1 MMDLCPTLA
10 ALTTLCDKA
19 VDQLATVVAPCRLL
33 EGGNLKVVDTCDR
46 NPMKDSSVGCLC
58 LVGT

>member
-1 MMDLCPTLA
+1 MDLCPTLA

-19 VDQLATVVAPCRLL
+19 KDHLATVVAPCRLL
-33 EGGNLKVVDTCDR
+33 EVGNLKVVDTCVDR

-58 LVGT
+58 